1 MELLNEVYKKLEQR
15 ITTLTESLSSGS
27 LKDYAEYRDMCGV
40 IRGLRTAQ
48 MEVEDLASRLK
59 ESEDE

>member
-15 ITTLTESLSSGS
+15 IATLTESLSSGS